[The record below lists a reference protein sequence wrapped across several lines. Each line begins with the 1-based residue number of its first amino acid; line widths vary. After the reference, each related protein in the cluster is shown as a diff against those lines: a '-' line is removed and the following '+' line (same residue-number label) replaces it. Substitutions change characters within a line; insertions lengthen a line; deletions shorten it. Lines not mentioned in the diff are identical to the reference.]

1 MLKQCDFKVTY
12 NTSDDNISNDFYNQT
27 FSNSIKYYRGVGYF
41 TSGWLKENSY
51 GLARFI
57 KENSEIKFITSPNL
71 DKSDLI
77 ALSGQFNESSINK
90 LILNN
95 INELEKKLEEDTR
108 NLLGW
113 LVSDGYL
120 EFRFAIPTKGLEGG
134 EFHDKFG
141 IFIDHENS
149 YVSFNGSQNDSIK
162 AYKNY
167 ESISVFKSWGDETSK
182 VLAKETLDRFNKIWN
197 GEDKNLLI
205 YELDELSKNKLI
217 KFKTNERPYE
227 ATPVNNKPELKK
239 NYPTIP
245 NSIILRDY
253 QKEAYK
259 NWVENN
265 YRGLLCMATGSGK
278 TITAFSSIVNLLEE
292 QKELCVLVVVPYQHL
307 LTQWSD
313 EAKNFNIEFIQ
324 CFENSSKW
332 FPILSSAISAFNLRS
347 QKQLFIITTNST
359 YIGKK
364 FQELVKQID
373 KLLLVVDEAHN
384 FGSLAIRENYLD
396 NAVYRLGLSA
406 TPQRHLDDEGTASIL
421 SYLGNI
427 IFEYTLEDA
436 IKAGQLTPYNYYPIL
451 VFLTNEEEEEFI
463 ELSKKI
469 SKISQFEKSS
479 DNSLL
484 EILLI
489 KRAKIISG
497 AKNKLPS
504 LEKLLINEN
513 LLRTQDNLFYCA
525 ATKDEEN
532 EIKMVDQVYQML
544 SKKGMIVDKFTSF
557 DADSKTKRK
566 NLINNLAD
574 NIIDGLVAIKCL
586 DEGVDIPSVKRA
598 FILSSSTNPKEF
610 IQRRGRVLRKFKG
623 KDFAEIYDFMVVPSG
638 LTSGEDLK
646 FQKKYLENELKRY
659 REFARLAL
667 NYPACEKPLIDLA
680 AKYNLLHI

>member
-27 FSNSIKYYRGVGYF
+27 FLNSIKYYRGVGYF

-71 DKSDLI
+71 DESDLI
-77 ALSGQFNESSINK
+77 ALSGEFDKNLINK
-90 LILNN
+90 LILSD
-95 INELEKKLEEDTR
+95 ISELEKKLEDDTR

-120 EFRFAIPTKGLEGG
+120 EFKFAIPTQSLKGG

-141 IFIDHENS
+141 IFIDSENS
-149 YVSFNGSQNDSIK
+149 YIAFNGSQNDSMK

-167 ESISVFKSWGDETSK
+167 ESISVFKSWGDETNK
-182 VLAKETLDRFNKIWN
+182 VLAKEILNRFNKIWN

-217 KFKTNERPYE
+217 KFKINDRPYDVIPIKNRIE
-227 ATPVNNKPELKK
+227 TKK
-239 NYPTIP
+239 NYPNIP
-245 NSIILRDY
+245 NNIKLRDY

-259 NWVENN
+259 NWVKND
-265 YRGLLCMATGSGK
+265 YKGLLCMATGSGK
-278 TITAFSSIVNLLEE
+278 TITAFSSIVNLLKK

-332 FPILSSAISAFNLRS
+332 FPVLSSAISAFNIKS

-359 YIGKK
+359 YISKK
-364 FQELVKQID
+364 FQKLVKQID

-406 TPQRHLDDEGTASIL
+406 TPQRHLDDEGTSSIL
-421 SYLGNI
+421 SYIGKI
-427 IFEYTLEDA
+427 IFEYTLDDA
-436 IKAGQLTPYNYYPIL
+436 IKAGQLTPYNYYPVL
-451 VFLTNEEEEEFI
+451 VFLTDEEEEEFI
-463 ELSKKI
+463 KLSKKI
-469 SKISQFEKSS
+469 SKIFKFEKSS

-489 KRAKIISG
+489 KRSKIISG

-504 LEKLLINEN
+504 LEELLINKD

-532 EIKMVDQVYQML
+532 ETKMVDQVYQML

-566 NLINNLAD
+566 NLINNLA
-574 NIIDGLVAIKCL
+574 NNTIDGLVAIKCL

-638 LTSGEDLK
+638 LKSDEDLK

-680 AKYNLLHI
+680 VKYNLLHI

>member
-27 FSNSIKYYRGVGYF
+27 FFNSIKYYRGVGYF

-57 KENSEIKFITSPNL
+57 KENSEIKFITSPNV
-71 DKSDLI
+71 DESDLI
-77 ALSGQFNESSINK
+77 ALSGQFNKSSINQ

-95 INELEKKLEEDTR
+95 IDALEKKLEEDTR

-120 EFRFAIPTKGLEGG
+120 EFKFAIPTKGLEGG

-141 IFIDHENS
+141 IFIDCENS

-205 YELDELSKNKLI
+205 YELDELSKKKLI
-217 KFKTNERPYE
+217 KFKTHERPYK
-227 ATPVNNKPELKK
+227 AIAVNNKPELKK
-239 NYPTIP
+239 NYPAIP

-278 TITAFSSIVNLLEE
+278 TITAFSSIVNLLEK

-324 CFENSSKW
+324 CFEKSSKW

-364 FQELVKQID
+364 FQELVKQVD

-396 NAVYRLGLSA
+396 NAVYRLALSA
-406 TPQRHLDDEGTASIL
+406 TPQRHLDDEGTALIL

-436 IKAGQLTPYNYYPIL
+436 IKTGQLTPYNYYPVL

-574 NIIDGLVAIKCL
+574 NTIDGLVAIKCL

-659 REFARLAL
+659 RKFAKLAL